1 VISRVAVV
9 PHPPLLVPELSPGCA
24 SGLRAACLTAVSR
37 LGQAWLAVGAHDE
50 DLSIEP
56 ESAGTFRGYGVD
68 VPVSLST
75 ERVPSAELPLP
86 ALVAGWLRDRAGAAS
101 VRIRL
106 IARATPAAECERI
119 GKELADAEETSLLVL
134 ADGSNRHGPRS
145 PGSEDA
151 RAPGFDE
158 AVAQALRTADAQALR
173 ALDVRLA
180 DELGAGGRAP
190 WQVLAGLGPGWRA
203 ELLYSEA
210 PFGVGYHVAVWE
222 RPGSAGGGDRASAEH
237 R

>member
-1 VISRVAVV
+1 MISHVAVV
-9 PHPPLLVPELSPGCA
+9 PQPPLLVPELSPGCA
-24 SGLRAACLTAVSR
+24 AGLRAACLTAVSR
-37 LGQAWLAVGAHDE
+37 LDQAWLAVGVHDE

-75 ERVPSAELPLP
+75 KRVPSADLPLP
-86 ALVAGWLRDRAGAAS
+86 ALVAGWLRERAGADS
-101 VRIRL
+101 VRLRL
-106 IARATPAAECERI
+106 ISRLTAPAECERI
-119 GKELADAEETSLLVL
+119 GKELADSPETSLLVL

-151 RAPGFDE
+151 RAPGFDADIAE
-158 AVAQALRTADAQALR
+158 ALRSADVQALL
-173 ALDVRLA
+173 ALDTRLS
-180 DELGAGGRAP
+180 DELGAGGRVP

-203 ELLYSEA
+203 ELLYSDA

-222 RPGSAGGGDRASAEH
+222 RPSLRGGDPASAE
-237 R
+237 RR

>member
-1 VISRVAVV
+1 M

-24 SGLRAACLTAVSR
+24 AGLRTACLTAVSR
-37 LGQAWLAVGAHDE
+37 LGKAWLAVGAHDE
-50 DLSIEP
+50 DLSIQP

-75 ERVPSAELPLP
+75 ERVPSGALPLP
-86 ALVAGWLRDRAGAAS
+86 ALVAGWLRERAGAVS
-101 VRIRL
+101 VRVRL
-106 IARATPAAECERI
+106 VPRATPAAECERI
-119 GKELADAEETSLLVL
+119 GKELADSPETSLLVL

-158 AVAQALRTADAQALR
+158 SVAEALRNADVQGLL
-173 ALDVRLA
+173 ALDSQLA
-180 DELGAGGRAP
+180 GELGAGGRAP

-203 ELLYSEA
+203 ELLYSDA

-222 RPGSAGGGDRASAEH
+222 RAPRPGGEPVGGQR